1 MLSGWDLGQ
10 FGYPPKVATAHGGC
24 DLGGVIYTEDF
35 MRKNLIILAG
45 ILTGVMAVVNYC
57 QYETAMDSALEE
69 VARFEQLSS
78 ADEN

>member
-1 MLSGWDLGQ
+1 MVIPQRSQPPCAVAIWVGLFRGQ
-10 FGYPPKVATAHGGC
+10 
-24 DLGGVIYTEDF
+24 L

-69 VARFEQLSS
+69 VARFEQFKEL
-78 ADEN
+78 ALDK